1 MRAKGMGANVVVTE
15 INPLRAL
22 EATMDG
28 FMVMPL
34 TKAATIG
41 DFFCTLTG
49 DKHVID
55 KKHFLLM
62 KDGAIVSNS
71 GHFNVELNLEAL
83 ARLTKSR
90 RQMREFVEEY
100 RLKNG
105 KRIYVLGEGRL
116 INLTAA
122 EGHPSSVMDMSFA
135 NQALAAEYLL
145 KKGRQLSKQ
154 VYGVPTEIDE
164 MIAKMKLK
172 SMGIKI
178 DTLTEEQKEYLSSWE
193 AGT

>member
-62 KDGAIVSNS
+62 KEGAIVSNS

-145 KKGRQLSKQ
+145 KKGKQLSKQ

-172 SMGIKI
+172 AMGIKI